1 VKTNEPVWGTNVAAL
16 ELKKVLMESS
26 LQASGPLEC
35 SQGVSAMAAE
45 RRKEQ
50 RRESDRILV
59 KILEILQVVE
69 KLSQGEKVDFT
80 EAYADLVG
88 LKDQLGRRKEDRD
101 LGEALCA
108 TVGAIACNV
117 AQKGTQG
124 QEIGRR
130 RVRLTRLG
138 GGKGETHRVIEGW
151 ENREPQLGKSYLIFQ
166 ESGRVVRTSPLTRI
180 SGAFLQTR
188 NSLYQLEIIGDS
200 TPTKIHLPPKRQDE
214 G

>member
-1 VKTNEPVWGTNVAAL
+1 MV
-16 ELKKVLMESS
+16 
-26 LQASGPLEC
+26 
-35 SQGVSAMAAE
+35 AE
-45 RRKEQ
+45 RRKEP
-50 RRESDRILV
+50 RRESDRILS
-59 KILEILQVVE
+59 KMLEILRVVE
-69 KLSQGEKVDFT
+69 KLSRGEDVDFT

-88 LKDQLGRRKEDRD
+88 LKGQLGRRKEDRD

-124 QEIGRR
+124 QQASRR

-151 ENREPQLGKSYLIFQ
+151 ENGEPQLGKSYLIFQ

-180 SGAFLQTR
+180 SGGFLQTR
-188 NSLYQLEIIGDS
+188 NSLYQLEIIGDFAAQ
-200 TPTKIHLPPKRQDE
+200 KIRLPPRKDDD
-214 G
+214 